1 VGDGTLSRRDLALDL
16 GTASTRVYEQGH
28 GIVFDEPTVVALHG
42 RTAEVLGVGRQ
53 AWAMAADRPGDVV
66 AVRPLHRGAISNFE
80 LAEQM
85 IRMILRAVGM
95 SRFSR
100 PRVLVC
106 VPSALTPVERRAVEE
121 AVTEAGA
128 RSATLVDEPLAA
140 AIGAGLPIHDP
151 VGSMVVDVGG
161 GISEMAMLAL
171 GGVVTWKAVPIG
183 GLDMDEAIQRHIR
196 TRYELSV
203 GEAAAEQI
211 KNEVGSAYPR
221 ADAAMAEVQGRHLRT
236 GEQTV
241 VLLGPQEVREV
252 LEDIVGPIV
261 RGARECLA
269 ESPPELAHDVLETGL
284 FLTGGGGLLRGL
296 DMRLAQD
303 CEVPVHRTEH
313 PTVTVAIGAG
323 RLLDYEPDQRAAF
336 LTAHRPVP

>member
-171 GGVVTWKAVPIG
+171 GGVVTWKAVPVG